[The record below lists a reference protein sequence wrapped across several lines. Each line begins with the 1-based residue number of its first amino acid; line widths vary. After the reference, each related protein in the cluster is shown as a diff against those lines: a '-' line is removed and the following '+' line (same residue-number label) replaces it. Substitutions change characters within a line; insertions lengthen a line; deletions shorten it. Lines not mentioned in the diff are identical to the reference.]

1 MFNAEQD
8 CLSRAAARVQS
19 LPLLPR
25 ALLAREALI
34 AAAGSTI
41 AFGPRE
47 GRLRKLLA
55 LTGRFG
61 LILISLALLAKR
73 YVAAR
78 NYSTNG
84 VLPEALFLGIAAMRE
99 QAIRQEIGA
108 QLGCELRFVDQRSPE
123 GFAGLPLP
131 RMNQI
136 MRLWATSLREALAIT
151 SSPDEDFSRLD
162 LLSTFAMRV
171 HELAYLQAIF
181 SQLFKERPNL
191 RIYSSTA
198 DLAAYAACL
207 AGFSVEYRQHGFL
220 ARTLVFPKFSSMVAL
235 TSFEGRY
242 VAARVPGLTLKLSPQ
257 PPASVPISMHF
268 AFVGDYQARHQGPIN
283 SLVEEA
289 LSQGFT
295 VIVRPHPHGFEGQW
309 SGIKGRKG
317 VVFDTEGKFGDFLAR
332 WRPAF
337 LASWFSTT
345 LLDGLT
351 AGAVPITLS
360 PDNSHVVL
368 PIDAIA
374 LSWPDEGS
382 RIKACIRDIEERRR
396 VHESLLH
403 GVLQL

>member
-171 HELAYLQAIF
+171 H
-181 SQLFKERPNL
+181 
-191 RIYSSTA
+191 
-198 DLAAYAACL
+198 
-207 AGFSVEYRQHGFL
+207 
-220 ARTLVFPKFSSMVAL
+220 
-235 TSFEGRY
+235 
-242 VAARVPGLTLKLSPQ
+242 
-257 PPASVPISMHF
+257 
-268 AFVGDYQARHQGPIN
+268 
-283 SLVEEA
+283 
-289 LSQGFT
+289 
-295 VIVRPHPHGFEGQW
+295 
-309 SGIKGRKG
+309 
-317 VVFDTEGKFGDFLAR
+317 
-332 WRPAF
+332 
-337 LASWFSTT
+337 
-345 LLDGLT
+345 
-351 AGAVPITLS
+351 
-360 PDNSHVVL
+360 
-368 PIDAIA
+368 
-374 LSWPDEGS
+374 
-382 RIKACIRDIEERRR
+382 
-396 VHESLLH
+396 
-403 GVLQL
+403 